1 MPKRDEYEVEAAS
14 AEVRLGL
21 VYIACPACGKA
32 VLISEEGRI
41 EADPPTFECRSCGAR
56 LVLE

>member
-14 AEVRLGL
+14 AEVRLGF
-21 VYIACPACGKA
+21 VYIPCPACGKA

-41 EADPPTFECRSCGAR
+41 ADDPPTLECRSCGAF

>member
-1 MPKRDEYEVEAAS
+1 MPEPDEYEVEAAS
-14 AEVRLGL
+14 AEVKHGL
-21 VYIACPACGKA
+21 VYVACPACGKA

-41 EADPPTFECRSCGAR
+41 RHDPPTFECRSCGAF

>member
-14 AEVRLGL
+14 AEVRHGL
-21 VYIACPACGKA
+21 VFIPCPACGKA

-41 EADPPTFECRSCGAR
+41 QDDPPAFECRSCGAL